1 MQSESLVIRRAE
13 EGDAYQIIRL
23 VKQVIKES
31 PFFERTPEEF
41 NFTVEDEQEYIKNT
55 ELFIVVEVD
64 GKIVGSATLK
74 RSSLSMLRHTAL
86 FGITILKEYSG
97 KGIGSLIIK
106 RVFEWAEENAIEK
119 IDLEVF
125 HDNFKAISLY
135 KKFGFIEEGRKKNA
149 IKAEDGYK
157 DLVLMGRFSKA

>member
-86 FGITILKEYSG
+86 FGI
-97 KGIGSLIIK
+97 
-106 RVFEWAEENAIEK
+106 
-119 IDLEVF
+119 D
-125 HDNFKAISLY
+125 
-135 KKFGFIEEGRKKNA
+135 RKS
-149 IKAEDGYK
+149 
-157 DLVLMGRFSKA
+157 VV